1 MLSET
6 IMPQQQPA
14 PILSRPDNEVDAA
27 RILHLL
33 DANPTVAA
41 LHFEDTVMRR
51 GELASLIRGFA
62 AHLAACGV
70 RPGDRI
76 ALRLPDCPAFLQ
88 AFCGANLAGAVP
100 VPLSP
105 QQPLPEQAAILT
117 DSAAR
122 LLVLPDGETAGDLP
136 VPASLS
142 CPLTGLPGPV
152 PPSVTPAIA
161 DPARP
166 AFMLYTSG
174 STGQPKGVIH
184 NSGDLFVAATAFGDR
199 LFGTENQDNPA
210 ADTVLCASKLS
221 FSYGLQVQ
229 LACTLARG
237 AVLVLNPGPPDPARL
252 LALIAR
258 HGVTAFFAVPAVYAL
273 LLRETDDAT
282 QLATLRLCHAS
293 GEALPAAIFTAWKRH
308 TGLAICEGLGAT
320 ETFTTFLT
328 TTPGDAAPGSLGRA
342 APGFAVALVNA
353 AGTPVPP
360 GTIGRLRVHGPG
372 MTPGYWN
379 SPEETARLIGPD
391 GWLETG
397 DLCVED
403 AHGLRHVARLGDSIK
418 SGGEWIS
425 PLPIEDCLRTH
436 PEVLDCAVTACQVLG
451 LEHPMAHVVPRNP
464 DAAGPALART
474 LTHYVLARLP
484 RSMCPVRVVFC
495 DTLPRTVTGKLKRQ
509 ALRATPSPTAPGA
522 KEPR

>member
-1 MLSET
+1 MLLET
-6 IMPQQQPA
+6 IMPQHQPA
-14 PILSRPDNEVDAA
+14 PILSRPENEVDAA
-27 RILHLL
+27 PILYLL
-33 DANPTVAA
+33 DADPAVTA
-41 LHFEDTVMRR
+41 LYFEDTVVRR
-51 GELASLIRGFA
+51 GELAALIRSFA
-62 AHLAACGV
+62 AQLEACGV
-70 RPGDRI
+70 RPGDRV
-76 ALRLPDCPAFLQ
+76 ALRLPDCPAFIQ
-88 AFCGANLAGAVP
+88 AFFGANCAGAVP

-105 QQPLPEQAAILT
+105 QQPLPEQAAILA
-117 DSAAR
+117 DCAAR
-122 LLVLPDGETAGDLP
+122 LLVLPEGDCAGELP
-136 VPASLS
+136 VSASLS

-152 PPSVTPAIA
+152 PSSWTPAIA
-161 DPARP
+161 DPTRP

-184 NSGDLFVAATAFGDR
+184 NHGDLFVAATAFGDR
-199 LFGTENQDNPA
+199 LFGTGNGGNPA
-210 ADTVLCASKLS
+210 VDTVLCASKLS

-237 AVLVLNPGPPDPARL
+237 SALVLNPGPPDPARL

-273 LLRETDDAT
+273 LLRETDDSR

-308 TGLAICEGLGAT
+308 TGLAICEGFGAT

-328 TTPGDAAPGSLGRA
+328 TTPGKAAPGSLGRA
-342 APGFAVALVNA
+342 APGFAVALVDA

-360 GTIGRLRVHGPG
+360 GTTGRLRVYGPG
-372 MTPGYWN
+372 LTPGYWN
-379 SPEETARLIGPD
+379 RPEETARLFGPD

-436 PEVLDCAVTACQVLG
+436 PEVLDCAVTACTVLG
-451 LEHPMAHVVPRNP
+451 LEHPMAHVVPHNP
-464 DAAGPALART
+464 DAGGPELART

-484 RSMCPVRVVFC
+484 RPMCPVRVVFC
-495 DTLPRTVTGKLKRQ
+495 GALPRTVTGKLKRQ
-509 ALRATPSPTAPGA
+509 ALRAASAPTAPDVKG
-522 KEPR
+522 PR